1 MKGDNGSVTGI
12 RPAGPEWLMDMRKHL
27 IWLPAVTALFSV
39 LTLAA
44 CAARPAVEAGSQG
57 SVTTLPVASDTLEA
71 APRVMAAFL
80 DRDRRAVFVQMR
92 SGTGHAVATIPSV
105 THDLMAGAGNSGTT
119 ARLDVLAAAQF
130 EALHAD
136 AVALDVHGPRA
147 WQALLRASLEQLAP
161 VEYGRGA
168 MVDILHQHEL
178 FLYRDAAG
186 AVHAVP
192 GVYKPADIQLAR
204 SHDFMQ
210 LLAVMVQQQSV
221 RFGTDSRLLFETG
234 DDSDYGYPFVFAD
247 ATSGRMVFL
256 QHAPTDAGA
265 GPGLPFGTAV
275 GLFTRTVMDH
285 VRIAL
290 NQPVSSVARLFTM
303 AVSSTVDLAQPHS
316 LMLPGQQPVP
326 PLYEGPG
333 MDLEAWEQSLD
344 TLTGSRQSAGRV
356 IYRVDGAG
364 FFPRLID
371 QLSAARESVHLRVY
385 IFDNDDYAVQ
395 IADLLKRRSADI
407 KVKVLVDGL
416 GTLGAGQ
423 VQSASLP
430 PDYRPPLSMVN
441 YLQADSGVRVRV
453 LSNPWLA
460 GDHTKAI
467 VIDGAVAFLGGMNI
481 GREYRYDWH
490 DMMVETTG
498 PVVGQIVADFHRA
511 WARAGFLGDLQGLFH
526 RSEDGSSPSS
536 ADDYPLR
543 LLYTRP
549 GNSQILRAQIAAIRS
564 ARQRIY
570 LENPYLT
577 SDAILFELI
586 QARRRGVDVRVIMPY
601 RSDSGVINKSNAL
614 AANSLLKQGA
624 RVFIYPGMSH
634 LKAAVYDGW
643 ACVGSANFDNLSL
656 RINREMNLAT
666 SHEPVVRAL
675 VEQVFRP
682 DFEYSL
688 ELTEP
693 LPNDW
698 SHHLA
703 ELLADSL

>member
-1 MKGDNGSVTGI
+1 M
-12 RPAGPEWLMDMRKHL
+12 
-27 IWLPAVTALFSV
+27 
-39 LTLAA
+39 
-44 CAARPAVEAGSQG
+44 
-57 SVTTLPVASDTLEA
+57 
-71 APRVMAAFL
+71 
-80 DRDRRAVFVQMR
+80 
-92 SGTGHAVATIPSV
+92 
-105 THDLMAGAGNSGTT
+105 
-119 ARLDVLAAAQF
+119 
-130 EALHAD
+130 
-136 AVALDVHGPRA
+136 
-147 WQALLRASLEQLAP
+147 
-161 VEYGRGA
+161 GR
-168 MVDILHQHEL
+168 
-178 FLYRDAAG
+178 
-186 AVHAVP
+186 
-192 GVYKPADIQLAR
+192 
-204 SHDFMQ
+204 
-210 LLAVMVQQQSV
+210 QQSE
-221 RFGTDSRLLFETG
+221 RFGADSRLLFETG

-256 QHAPTDAGA
+256 QHSPTGAGA
-265 GPGLPFGTAV
+265 GQGLPFGQAV
-275 GLFTRTVMDH
+275 GLFTRTVVDH

-326 PLYEGPG
+326 PLSDGPG

-344 TLTGSRQSAGRV
+344 TLTGSRLSAGRV
-356 IYRVDGAG
+356 NYRVDGAG

-371 QLSAARESVHLRVY
+371 LLSAARESVYLRVY
-385 IFDNDDYAVQ
+385 IFDNDDYALQ

-407 KVKVLVDGL
+407 KVRVLVDGL

-423 VQSASLP
+423 VQSVSLP

-441 YLQADSGVRVRV
+441 YLQAGSGVRVRV

-467 VIDGAVAFLGGMNI
+467 VIDGTVAFLGGMNI

-490 DMMVETTG
+490 DMMVETSG
-498 PVVGQIVADFHRA
+498 PVVAQIVEDFHRA
-511 WARAGFLGDLQGLFH
+511 WTRAGFLGDLQGLFH
-526 RSEDGSSPSS
+526 RGRDEPDQAS

-549 GNSQILRAQIAAIRS
+549 GNSQILRAQIAAIRT

-577 SDAILFELI
+577 SDAALYELI

-601 RSDSGVINKSNAL
+601 RSDSGLITKSNAL
-614 AANSLLKQGA
+614 AANTLLNNGV

-656 RINREMNLAT
+656 RVNREMNLAT
-666 SHEPVVRAL
+666 SHEPAVTAL

-682 DFEYSL
+682 DFEHAL

-698 SHHLA
+698 SRYLA
-703 ELLADSL
+703 ELLADML

>member
-1 MKGDNGSVTGI
+1 MIKPLM
-12 RPAGPEWLMDMRKHL
+12 RLPPATSLVVLFILAGC
-27 IWLPAVTALFSV
+27 AV
-39 LTLAA
+39 
-44 CAARPAVEAGSQG
+44 R
-57 SVTTLPVASDTLEA
+57 PVAEVDTQA
-71 APRVMAAFL
+71 AVATLHTAALDATPRAAAAFL
-80 DRDRRAVFVQMR
+80 DRDRLAIAVQ
-92 SGTGHAVATIPSV
+92 SDTASSHAMVTIPPLANDPV
-105 THDLMAGAGNSGTT
+105 AATGNGGTT
-119 ARLDVLAAAQF
+119 ARLGLLTAAQF
-130 EALHAD
+130 EALSAD
-136 AVALDVHGPRA
+136 AVAVDVYGARV

-161 VEYGRGA
+161 VEYGRGS
-168 MVDILHQHEL
+168 MVDILRQHEL
-178 FLYRDAAG
+178 FLYHDAAG
-186 AVHAVP
+186 ELHAVP
-192 GVYKPADIQLAR
+192 GVYKPADIQLAQ

-210 LLAVMVQQQSV
+210 LLAVMGRLQSE
-221 RFGTDSRLLFETG
+221 RFGADSRLLFETG
-234 DDSDYGYPFVFAD
+234 DDSDYGYPFVYAD
-247 ATSGRMVFL
+247 AISGRMVFL
-256 QHAPTDAGA
+256 QQSSTDAGA
-265 GPGLPFGTAV
+265 GQGLPFGTAV

-285 VRIAL
+285 MRIAL
-290 NQPVSSVARLFTM
+290 NQPVSSVARLFTL

-344 TLTGSRQSAGRV
+344 TLTGSRQSAGQV
-356 IYRVDGAG
+356 NYRVDGAG

-371 QLSAARESVHLRVY
+371 LVSAARESVYLRVY
-385 IFDNDDYAVQ
+385 IFDNDDYALQ

-430 PDYRPPLSMVN
+430 PDYKPPLSMVN

-467 VIDGAVAFLGGMNI
+467 VIDDAVAFLGGMNI

-490 DMMVETTG
+490 DMMVETRG
-498 PVVGQIVADFHRA
+498 PVVGQIVEDFHRA
-511 WARAGFLGDLQGLFH
+511 WAKAGFLGDLQGLFH
-526 RSEDGSSPSS
+526 RSGDGSGPASVG
-536 ADDYPLR
+536 DYPLR

-549 GNSQILRAQIAAIRS
+549 GNSQILRAQIAAIRT

-577 SDAILFELI
+577 SDAVLYELI

-601 RSDSGVINKSNAL
+601 RSDSGVITRSNAL
-614 AANSLLKQGA
+614 AANSLLNNGV
-624 RVFIYPGMSH
+624 RVFVYPGMSH

-656 RINREMNLAT
+656 RVNRELNLAT
-666 SHEPVVRAL
+666 SHEPAVTAL

-682 DFEYSL
+682 DFEHSL

-698 SHHLA
+698 SRYLA
-703 ELLADSL
+703 ELLADLL

>member
-1 MKGDNGSVTGI
+1 
-12 RPAGPEWLMDMRKHL
+12 MDIKIPL
-27 IWLPAVTALFSV
+27 VWLPVVTVVVTV

-44 CAARPAVEAGSQG
+44 CAIRPVDETDAQDAITLLHTATLDAG
-57 SVTTLPVASDTLEA
+57 PRA
-71 APRVMAAFL
+71 AAAFL
-80 DRDRRAVFVQMR
+80 DQDRLAVAVQ
-92 SGTGHAVATIPSV
+92 SGSAGSHVMATIPFLANDPVAVDSN
-105 THDLMAGAGNSGTT
+105 GGTT
-119 ARLDVLAAAQF
+119 ARLEVVTAAQF
-130 EALHAD
+130 EALGVD
-136 AVALDVHGPRA
+136 AVTVDVRGPRA

-192 GVYKPADIQLAR
+192 GVYKPADIRLAQ

-210 LLAVMVQQQSV
+210 LLAVMRRQQSE
-221 RFGTDSRLLFETG
+221 RFGADSRLLFETG
-234 DDSDYGYPFVFAD
+234 DDSHYGYPFVFAD

-256 QHAPTDAGA
+256 QHAPTLAGA
-265 GPGLPFGTAV
+265 GQGLPFGTAV

-316 LMLPGQQPVP
+316 LMLPWQQPVP

-356 IYRVDGAG
+356 NYRVDGAG

-371 QLSAARESVHLRVY
+371 LLSAARESVYLRVY
-385 IFDNDDYAVQ
+385 IFDNDDYALQ

-441 YLQADSGVRVRV
+441 YLQAGSGVRVRV

-467 VIDGAVAFLGGMNI
+467 VIDGTVAFLGGMNI

-490 DMMVETTG
+490 DMMVETSG
-498 PVVGQIVADFHRA
+498 PVVAQIVEDFHRA
-511 WARAGFLGDLQGLFH
+511 WIRAGLLGDLRGLFH
-526 RSEDGSSPSS
+526 QGRDEPGQAL

-549 GNSQILRAQIAAIRS
+549 GNSQILRAQIAAIRT

-577 SDAILFELI
+577 SDAVLYELI

-601 RSDSGVINKSNAL
+601 RSDSGVITKSNAL
-614 AANSLLKQGA
+614 AANTLLNNGV

-656 RINREMNLAT
+656 RVNREMNLAT
-666 SHEPVVRAL
+666 SHEPAVTAL
-675 VEQVFRP
+675 VGQVFRP
-682 DFEYSL
+682 DFERSL

-693 LPNDW
+693 LPNEW
-698 SHHLA
+698 SRYLA
-703 ELLADSL
+703 ELLADIL

>member
-1 MKGDNGSVTGI
+1 
-12 RPAGPEWLMDMRKHL
+12 MDMRKHL
-27 IWLPAVTALFSV
+27 MWLPAVMALVSV

-92 SGTGHAVATIPSV
+92 YGTGHAVATIPSV

-136 AVALDVHGPRA
+136 AVAVDVHGPRA

-192 GVYKPADIQLAR
+192 GVYKPADIQLAK

-256 QHAPTDAGA
+256 QHSPAGS
-265 GPGLPFGTAV
+265 GVGQGLPFGTAV

-333 MDLEAWEQSLD
+333 MDLAAWEQSLD

-356 IYRVDGAG
+356 NYRVDGSG

-371 QLSAARESVHLRVY
+371 LLSAARESVHLRVY
-385 IFDNDDYAVQ
+385 IFDNDDYALQ

-430 PDYRPPLSMVN
+430 PDYRPPLSMMN

-467 VIDGAVAFLGGMNI
+467 VIDGTVAYLGGMNI

-490 DMMVETTG
+490 DMMVEISG
-498 PVVGQIVADFHRA
+498 PVVAQIVEDFHRA
-511 WARAGFLGDLQGLFH
+511 WARAGLLGDLQGLFH
-526 RSEDGSSPSS
+526 RGRDEPGQAS

-549 GNSQILRAQIAAIRS
+549 GNSQILRAQIAAIRT

-577 SDAILFELI
+577 SDAVLYELI

-601 RSDSGVINKSNAL
+601 RSDSGVITKSNAL
-614 AANSLLKQGA
+614 AANTLLNNGV

-656 RINREMNLAT
+656 RVNREMNLAT
-666 SHEPVVRAL
+666 SHEPAVTAL
-675 VEQVFRP
+675 VEQVFLP
-682 DFEYSL
+682 DFERSL
-688 ELTEP
+688 ELTEA
-693 LPNDW
+693 LPNEW
-698 SHHLA
+698 SRYLA
-703 ELLADSL
+703 ELLADML

>member
-1 MKGDNGSVTGI
+1 
-12 RPAGPEWLMDMRKHL
+12 MDMRNPL
-27 IWLPAVTALFSV
+27 VWLPALTIVVIVS
-39 LTLAA
+39 TLAA
-44 CAARPAVEAGSQG
+44 CAARPVGETGTQDAITLLHTTTDPLDAV
-57 SVTTLPVASDTLEA
+57 PRA
-71 APRVMAAFL
+71 AAAFL
-80 DRDRRAVFVQMR
+80 DRDRLAVAVRTR
-92 SGTGHAVATIPSV
+92 SGTGYVVATIPSLPQDPV
-105 THDLMAGAGNSGTT
+105 VGAGTSAAT
-119 ARLDVLAAAQF
+119 ARLDGLAAAQF
-130 EALHAD
+130 EALRTD
-136 AVALDVHGPRA
+136 ALAIEVHGLSA
-147 WQALLRASLEQLAP
+147 WQALLSATLEQLAP
-161 VEYGRGA
+161 PEAGRGA
-168 MVDILHQHEL
+168 MVDFLLQHEL

-192 GVYKPADIQLAR
+192 SVYKPAEIEVAQ
-204 SHDFMQ
+204 SHDFIQ
-210 LLAVMVQQQSV
+210 LLAVMGRQLPETSGAD
-221 RFGTDSRLLFETG
+221 RHLLFETG
-234 DDSDYGYPFVFAD
+234 DDSDYGYPFVYAD
-247 ATSGRMVFL
+247 GARGRIVFL
-256 QHAPTDAGA
+256 QYAPPETRPGQ
-265 GPGLPFGTAV
+265 GLPLGSAV
-275 GLFTRTVMDH
+275 GLFSRTVMDH

-290 NQPVSSVARLFTM
+290 NQPVSSVTRLFTL
-303 AVSSTVDLAQPHS
+303 AVTSTVDLAQPHA

-326 PLYEGPG
+326 PLSQGPG
-333 MDLEAWEQSLD
+333 MDLVAWERTLD
-344 TLTGSRQSAGRV
+344 EITGSRLSAGQLHYL
-356 IYRVDGAG
+356 IDGAG

-371 QLSAARESVHLRVY
+371 LISAARESIYLRVY
-385 IFDNDDYAVQ
+385 IFDNDDYAVR

-423 VQSASLP
+423 VRSASLP
-430 PDYRPPLSMVN
+430 PDHRPPQSMVN
-441 YLQADSGVRVRV
+441 YLQTDSSVKVRV

-467 VIDGAVAFLGGMNI
+467 VIDGTTAFLGGMNI

>member
-1 MKGDNGSVTGI
+1 
-12 RPAGPEWLMDMRKHL
+12 MDMRNPL
-27 IWLPAVTALFSV
+27 VWLPA
-39 LTLAA
+39 LTIVVIVSMLAA
-44 CAARPAVEAGSQG
+44 CAARPVGETGTQDAITLLHTATDPLDAV
-57 SVTTLPVASDTLEA
+57 PRA
-71 APRVMAAFL
+71 AAAFL
-80 DRDRRAVFVQMR
+80 DRDRLAVAVRAR
-92 SGTGHAVATIPSV
+92 SGTGYVVATISSLP
-105 THDLMAGAGNSGTT
+105 HDPVVGAGTSAAT
-119 ARLDVLAAAQF
+119 ARLDGLAAAQF
-130 EALHAD
+130 EALRTD
-136 AVALDVHGPRA
+136 ALAIEVHGLRA
-147 WQALLRASLEQLAP
+147 WQALLSATLEQLTPPEA
-161 VEYGRGA
+161 GRGA
-168 MVDILHQHEL
+168 MVDFLQQQEL

-192 GVYKPADIQLAR
+192 SVYKPAEIEVAQ
-204 SHDFMQ
+204 SHDFIQ
-210 LLAVMVQQQSV
+210 LLAVMGRQLPERSGAD
-221 RFGTDSRLLFETG
+221 RHLLFETG
-234 DDSDYGYPFVFAD
+234 DDSDYGYPFVYAD
-247 ATSGRMVFL
+247 GARGRIVFL
-256 QHAPTDAGA
+256 QYAPPETRPGQ
-265 GPGLPFGTAV
+265 GLPLGSAV
-275 GLFTRTVMDH
+275 GLFSRTVMDH

-290 NQPVSSVARLFTM
+290 NQPVSSVTRLFTL
-303 AVSSTVDLAQPHS
+303 AVTSTVDLAQPHA

-326 PLYEGPG
+326 PLSQRPG
-333 MDLEAWEQSLD
+333 MDLVAWERTLD
-344 TLTGSRQSAGRV
+344 EITGSRLSAGQLHYL
-356 IYRVDGAG
+356 IDGTG

-371 QLSAARESVHLRVY
+371 LISAARESIYLRVY
-385 IFDNDDYAVQ
+385 IFDNDDYAVR

-423 VQSASLP
+423 VRSASLP
-430 PDYRPPLSMVN
+430 PDHRPPQSMVN
-441 YLQADSGVRVRV
+441 YLQTDSSVKVRV

-467 VIDGAVAFLGGMNI
+467 VIDGTTAFLGGMNI

-511 WARAGFLGDLQGLFH
+511 WARAGILGDLQGLFH
-526 RSEDGSSPSS
+526 RSEDRSSPAS

-577 SDAILFELI
+577 SDAVLYELI

-643 ACVGSANFDNLSL
+643 ACVGSDI
-656 RINREMNLAT
+656 R
-666 SHEPVVRAL
+666 
-675 VEQVFRP
+675 
-682 DFEYSL
+682 
-688 ELTEP
+688 
-693 LPNDW
+693 W
-698 SHHLA
+698 S
-703 ELLADSL
+703 